1 MTKLKLG
8 QVVQI
13 LEPNEQ
19 KIYVMGQVTE
29 VIDDIVLLY
38 RVLPV
43 NSATSVYVDER
54 EIVSVLN

>member
-1 MTKLKLG
+1 MDKLKLG

-13 LEPNEQ
+13 LEPKHQ
-19 KIYVMGQVTE
+19 KTYVLGQVTE

-38 RVLPV
+38 RVLPI

-54 EIVSVLN
+54 EIVNVLN

>member
-1 MTKLKLG
+1 MKKLKLG

-13 LEPNEQ
+13 LEPVKQNS
-19 KIYVMGQVTE
+19 YVMGQITE

-38 RVLPV
+38 RVLPI

>member
-1 MTKLKLG
+1 MNKLKLG
-8 QVVQI
+8 QIVQI
-13 LEPNEQ
+13 LEPIEQ
-19 KIYVMGQVTE
+19 NSYVMGQVTE